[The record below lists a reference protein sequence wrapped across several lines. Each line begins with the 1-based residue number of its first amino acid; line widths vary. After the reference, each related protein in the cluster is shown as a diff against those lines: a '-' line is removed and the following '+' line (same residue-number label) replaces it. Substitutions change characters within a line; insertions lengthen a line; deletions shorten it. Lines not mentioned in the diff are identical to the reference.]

1 MTCDSVSES
10 DYFSNHSDWFTS
22 VFDSLKRTWLICS
35 EIGLHLSCFI
45 FSSESGVK
53 DAIVVLC
60 ERMHFWE
67 LLMEL
72 KIICRQSISFKLP
85 ATSSILIILMYE
97 YVNSE

>member
-1 MTCDSVSES
+1 MF
-10 DYFSNHSDWFTS
+10 Y
-22 VFDSLKRTWLICS
+22 I
-35 EIGLHLSCFI
+35 
-45 FSSESGVK
+45 SSESGVK

-72 KIICRQSISFKLP
+72 KLFAAKVLVLKLP